1 MGHERKNGIVG
12 TRGGRGCA
20 RRIHATGRS
29 YDAQGVCRGKVCPA
43 FRPGLEVE
51 FDPEEAEQC
60 GAFMEDA
67 LSEEE
72 AADASQDVISC

>member
-1 MGHERKNGIVG
+1 M
-12 TRGGRGCA
+12 TRQA
-20 RRIHATGRS
+20 RRKEESMRILLVEDDVQMN
-29 YDAQGVCRGKVCPA
+29 DALSIFFSRAGHVVFQARNA
-43 FRPGLEVE
+43 
-51 FDPEEAEQC
+51 EEAEQC

>member
-1 MGHERKNGIVG
+1 MESIEEK
-12 TRGGRGCA
+12 CA
-20 RRIHATGRS
+20 LLS
-29 YDAQGVCRGKVCPA
+29 V
-43 FRPGLEVE
+43 PGLQVK

-72 AADASQDVISC
+72 AADASQDVIFFLY